1 IISYEYD
8 EEERI
13 TKVTDTVNGTVSYTY
28 DALGQLLT
36 ETLNGTVVNTMTYDN
51 YGNIKT
57 KNGKTYTY
65 DSTWKDLLTS
75 YNGQTITY
83 DAQGNPTTYLGHS
96 LTWEKGRQLKSFDS
110 NTYTYN
116 ANGIRT
122 SKTVNGV
129 KHTYTLDG
137 TKILRETWGDN
148 TLIPLYDNEDSVCG
162 ILYNSVPYYFIKNL
176 QGDVIAIVDKDAQIV
191 AKYSYDA
198 WGVCTITQDSVGI
211 AAINPFRYRGY
222 YFDEESELYYLQS
235 RCYDAKLGR
244 FINADGTDY
253 LAVDDTILACN
264 IICYCQN
271 SPTQAADPNGHGPFL
286 AIGIQFVI
294 TVGRLTIGLEALWST
309 KNWKFYLFGF
319 VGGSRSFN
327 IKSLTQTENALMEDI
342 MYLIRSVGKFSI
354 SSFSIF
360 KRLSIAV
367 SFIAILGNKHASF
380 PRDYCGWFTGLSLS
394 IWHVT
399 ASGAYSFSNKIKI
412 GSLGLGVTTSK
423 AGASFGQT
431 FYFQLTGNN
440 ALKNNLDA
448 LKSGIQNKL
457 AFLKLFACFF

>member
-1 IISYEYD
+1 MLTEA
-8 EEERI
+8 
-13 TKVTDTVNGTVSYTY
+13 KNGTVI
-28 DALGQLLT
+28 
-36 ETLNGTVVNTMTYDN
+36 NTMTYDN